1 MTKKLNC
8 DIIHN
13 CANDERGRKMQ
24 ENKMGTMP
32 IGKLLIT
39 MSLPMII
46 SMLVQALYN
55 IVDSIFVA
63 QISENALTAVSLAF
77 PIQNLM
83 IAVATGTAVG
93 VNALTAKSLG
103 EKNFENANKF
113 ATNGVFLSLLS
124 YVLFLI
130 IGILFSRVFFESQ
143 TDITEIV
150 ELGIDYLVICC
161 VLSFGIFGEIM
172 YERLMQAT
180 GKTIYTM
187 YTQGIGA
194 VVNIILDPILIFG
207 MFGLPEMGIKGAA
220 LATVIGQIV
229 AFLLAIYL
237 NNKKN
242 TEICVS
248 FKKYKPEM
256 QYIGKIYSIGFPSI
270 IMVSIGSIM
279 NFAMNKILIGFTET
293 AATVFG
299 VYFKLQSFIFM
310 PVFGLNN
317 GLVPIFSY
325 NYGAQNRTRML
336 KSLKLAVLYA
346 TFFMILGIFL
356 MQVFPEALLGM
367 FNPSETM
374 LKLGV
379 PALRIISISFI
390 FAGAC
395 ITVGSAFQAL
405 NHGFMSMMVSIGR
418 QLVVLIPA
426 AYLLSLSGNVDLVWW
441 SYPIAEVAST
451 TLTIIFFIKLY
462 NNIIKNIPLKQE

>member
-1 MTKKLNC
+1 
-8 DIIHN
+8 
-13 CANDERGRKMQ
+13 MQ

-32 IGKLLIT
+32 ISKLLIT

-77 PIQNLM
+77 PVQNLM

-103 EKNFENANKF
+103 EKNFENANRF
-113 ATNGVFLSLLS
+113 ASNGVFLSLLS

-130 IGILFSRVFFESQ
+130 IGIFFSRIFFESQ
-143 TDITEIV
+143 TDVAEIV
-150 ELGIDYLVICC
+150 EFGVGYLVICC

-187 YTQGIGA
+187 YTQGVGA
-194 VVNIILDPILIFG
+194 IVNIILDPILIFG
-207 MFGLPEMGIKGAA
+207 YFGLPEMGIKGAA

-242 TEICVS
+242 TEICVDMR
-248 FKKYKPEM
+248 KYKPDM
-256 QYIGKIYSIGFPSI
+256 HYIGKIYSIGFPSI

-279 NFAMNKILIGFTET
+279 NFAMNKILISFTET

-325 NYGAQNRTRML
+325 NYGAQNRTRMM
-336 KSLKLAVLYA
+336 KSLKLAVFYA
-346 TFFMILGIFL
+346 TGFMILGIFL
-356 MQVFPEALLGM
+356 MQAFPEALLSM
-367 FNPSETM
+367 FKPSETM

-379 PALRIISISFI
+379 PALRTISISFI

-395 ITVGSAFQAL
+395 ITIGSAFQAL
-405 NHGFMSMMVSIGR
+405 NHGFMSMMISIGR

-426 AYLLSLSGNVDLVWW
+426 AYLLSLSGNVDYVWW
-441 SYPIAEVAST
+441 SYPIAELAST
-451 TLTIIFFIKLY
+451 TLTIVFFIKLY
-462 NNIIKNIPLKQE
+462 NNIIKKIPLKQE